1 MRGKAQNIL
10 PACMLFAVAHVA
22 PVSATNEF
30 ILFPE
35 VRLSHQAP
43 KSSTNDMSGK
53 VIAGVDLFYAHD
65 SGKLRLLGEAVLYK
79 HEQEV
84 ERLQAGWRLQP
95 ETTLWLGRYHN
106 LLGNWNTHF
115 HHGAYFQTSISRPGI
130 AEFEGEGGA
139 LQTHV
144 TGALLEGVAATGA
157 GGLSY
162 AVAVGAGSEI
172 SVGRGLEP
180 VDVLRPGAGRHR
192 LSVAARAAYRADA
205 DGMDEAGVFA
215 SHARIPSDGVAL
227 LDIEQV
233 VGGGYLNWEWER
245 LRLLSAVYW
254 VRNTLGFPSGR
265 NSDAFG
271 NGYAQLEY
279 EGWPDWTFYGRP
291 EGTRGGGHDAYLA
304 LFPNFV
310 RARNLGGVR
319 YDFMRRQSLKLEI
332 SSVHLSGRTYRP
344 IVLQWSARF
353 P

>member
-1 MRGKAQNIL
+1 
-10 PACMLFAVAHVA
+10 MLFAVVHAA
-22 PVSATNEF
+22 PTSAANEF

-35 VRLSHQAP
+35 VRLSSQSPH
-43 KSSTNDMSGK
+43 SSTNDTSSK

-106 LLGNWNTHF
+106 LLGNWNSHF

-139 LQTHV
+139 LQTHI
-144 TGALLEGVAATGA
+144 TGALLEGVVATGA

-162 AVAVGAGSEI
+162 AVAVGAGSGF

-180 VDVLRPGAGRHR
+180 LDVLRPGVGQHR

-215 SHARIPSDGVAL
+215 SHARIPSDGIAP

-245 LRLLSAVYW
+245 LRLLSAAYW

-265 NSDAFG
+265 NSDAFR
-271 NGYAQLEY
+271 NGYAQLEH
-279 EGWPDWTFYGRP
+279 EGWVDWTFYGRL
-291 EGTRGGGHDAYLA
+291 EGTQGGGHDAYLT
-304 LFPNFV
+304 LFPDFV

-319 YDFMRRQSLKLEI
+319 FDFMRRQSLKLEI
-332 SSVHLSGRTYRP
+332 SNVHLQGRTYRP